1 MNRKNFAEPEDFE
14 LISQA
19 KEGEIDAFGVLY
31 ERYIDLIFRYLRC
44 RVSETQTAED
54 LAEVVF
60 LKAFESLD
68 RYHEEG
74 WPFSAFLYQVARNQ
88 LADHYRRQR
97 EEVPLE
103 EVQDLEAT
111 GENEDRSRGP
121 DERILAL
128 QDALEKLSE
137 DYQEIIR
144 LRILLEIPTPQVAAF
159 LNRSEGAIR
168 VQLHRALKA
177 LRKKLTEK

>member
-1 MNRKNFAEPEDFE
+1 MNRELFAEPEDSE

-19 KEGEIDAFGVLY
+19 KEGKIDAFGALY

-68 RYHEEG
+68 RYHEKG

-97 EEVPLE
+97 EEIPLE
-103 EVQDLEAT
+103 EIRDLEVT
-111 GENEDRSRGP
+111 DLDGDRNRLH
-121 DERILAL
+121 DERIPAIE
-128 QDALEKLSE
+128 DALKELSE

-177 LRKKLTEK
+177 LRKKLTVK